1 MPGDA
6 AHASWCQI
14 EPSMLTCLAPQGRE
28 HDGVSNDTVKGQFL
42 DAGGA
47 AHASWCHTRIFFFCF
62 LFFIFSHIPNCPKA
76 DKVIMKKPL

>member
-14 EPSMLTCLAPQGRE
+14 EPPMLTCLAPQGRE

-42 DAGGA
+42 NAGGA
-47 AHASWCHTRIFFFCF
+47 AHASWCHTRIFFFVFCF
-62 LFFIFSHIPNCPKA
+62 LFIAIYQIAPK
-76 DKVIMKKPL
+76 LTR

>member
-6 AHASWCQI
+6 AHASWYQI
-14 EPSMLTCLAPQGRE
+14 ETPMLTCLAPQGRE

-47 AHASWCHTRIFFFCF
+47 AHASWCHTRIFFLFFVFCF
-62 LFFIFSHIPNCPKA
+62 LFLAIYQIAPK
-76 DKVIMKKPL
+76 LTR

>member
-1 MPGDA
+1 MPGDV